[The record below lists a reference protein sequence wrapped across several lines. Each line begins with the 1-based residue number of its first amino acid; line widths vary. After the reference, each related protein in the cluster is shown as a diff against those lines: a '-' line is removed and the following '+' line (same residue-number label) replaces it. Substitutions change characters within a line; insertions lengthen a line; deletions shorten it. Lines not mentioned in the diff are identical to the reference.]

1 MSPLYKKWEC
11 VHIVLAV
18 LAFGH
23 QSVLVFVWDV
33 RIKRTL
39 MSYEFICS
47 GKVDW
52 LLHKT
57 E

>member
-18 LAFGH
+18 AFGH

-33 RIKRTL
+33 RIKRTR
-39 MSYEFICS
+39 MSYEVICS